1 MGSAMTNRQSAQ
13 QEAEEIIAEF
23 SFFDDWADRYQHLID
38 QGRRLPQIKEE
49 WRDEAHLL
57 KGCQSV
63 VYFGAETDNDGLVH
77 YSASS
82 DAAIVQGL
90 IALLLRVYSGRA
102 PDEIMTTEPAF
113 LSEIGL
119 DKHLSPT
126 RKNGLASMLD
136 AIQQHARSA

>member
-1 MGSAMTNRQSAQ
+1 MTNRQSAQ

-38 QGRRLPQIKEE
+38 QGRRLPQIRPE

-63 VYFGAETDNDGLVH
+63 VYFGAETDQQGH
-77 YSASS
+77 IHFSASS

-90 IALLLRVYSGRA
+90 IALLLRVYSGRLPA
-102 PDEIMTTEPAF
+102 EILTTEPSF
-113 LSEIGL
+113 LSAIGL

-126 RKNGLASMLD
+126 RKNGLASMIE
-136 AIQQHARSA
+136 AIRQHARTG

>member
-63 VYFGAETDNDGLVH
+63 VYFGAETDKDGLVH

-102 PDEIMTTEPAF
+102 PDEILTTEPAF

>member
-102 PDEIMTTEPAF
+102 PDEILTTEPAF